1 MGLMRL
7 MGDANHSASHHFTII
22 SFSPPLGE
30 TGRGFFYFFKTA
42 YLVLEASLWSTV
54 SVNTESP

>member
-1 MGLMRL
+1 MGLMGL
-7 MGDANHSASHHFTII
+7 IGMATHSSSQHITII

-30 TGRGFFYFFKTA
+30 TGRGFFYFFKTS
-42 YLVLEASLWSTV
+42 YPVLEASLWSTV